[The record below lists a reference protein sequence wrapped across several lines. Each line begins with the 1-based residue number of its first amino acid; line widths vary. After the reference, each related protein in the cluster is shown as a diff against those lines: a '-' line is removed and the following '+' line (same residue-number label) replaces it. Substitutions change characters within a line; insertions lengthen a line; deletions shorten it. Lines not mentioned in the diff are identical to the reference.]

1 MYRTILVPLDGSPRA
16 ERILAHVEAMAQ
28 KFGAQLVLV
37 QVVEPFSVGIFDET
51 WVAYVE
57 EIERLTREAKTY
69 LSALQDRLRTKGIE
83 AKTLVEYGPV
93 VPTLLTIAKRE
104 DAGLIALASH
114 GRTGLGRVFYGSVA
128 AGLLNR
134 IDRPVLMIRAQD

>member
-51 WVAYVE
+51 WVMYVE